1 MKSHNAE
8 ILAGMSQLKLQTMR
22 ECHNV
27 TMDKAALIIKE
38 CDISARTRILH
49 VTFLL
54 GLENYL
60 F

>member
-27 TMDKAALIIKE
+27 TMDKAALHIKQ
-38 CDISARTRILH
+38 CDI
-49 VTFLL
+49 VTFPL
-54 GLENYL
+54 GQEFYL
-60 F
+60 